1 MPFFVFGWPKWT
13 TRSLYI
19 DTYISYWSIS
29 IKEDPEKECFR
40 LAPEENSRLTIFYFL
55 FSIFLYAFS
64 SLNYWRFQVQLSYQI
79 IKLFNIINYF
89 QLTYVIYSKERRQVR
104 SAEDLKITDKMKEKA
119 GDYVRKKMNN
129 YGKEYKRS
137 PTKE

>member
-1 MPFFVFGWPKWT
+1 MNDSVIIHWYIYIVF
-13 TRSLYI
+13 I
-19 DTYISYWSIS
+19 NI
-29 IKEDPEKECFR
+29 R
-40 LAPEENSRLTIFYFL
+40 LAPEDWLLISYIFIYL
-55 FSIFLYAFS
+55 LKSKCLKVS
-64 SLNYWRFQVQLSYQI
+64 TELSYKI
-79 IKLFNIINYF
+79 IKLFTIINYF